1 MTRILNSEAVA
12 ERARN
17 LGTFN
22 GVKLAFVSLMP
33 AGAPT
38 FAWLDVEFYNANH
51 LSPLPAV
58 GSFAIV
64 GGTRVIG
71 GSGAGQVKVTQVLA
85 GANPTSLRLKVEPI
99 GDYSTYTLR
108 VPATGF
114 DPLLRELPFK
124 FRPGCFNLN
133 CAPDWAPGEARP
145 PEPTIDYLA
154 RDYDSFRHVLMTAL
168 AERVP
173 GWEPTSEADLDQVLI
188 DLIAADADEI
198 ADYQDRVG
206 NEAFIATARK
216 RLTLAR
222 QARLM
227 DYHIHQGN
235 QGSTWLAVQVS
246 VDDTLP
252 KDFGVWAGD
261 HWMDPDAVIFAG
273 AHDTKCFAL
282 LNAFG
287 LYSWDE
293 SVTALEVGST
303 EADLSFPGMTQA
315 QAIQVR
321 DLLLGPD
328 VDRILIQ
335 QELNPETGSVNG
347 VDVHARQVLQLLPRD
362 STVPRAE
369 VVEDPVHTPSNWM
382 VRVRWLPEDRLLQ
395 RYCFITECQGNK
407 IDNVSSFYGNLVWVT
422 HGRPWR
428 TTFKA
433 PGSPLAG
440 LDKSQFVGTDESVY
454 ELTLPADDKPKWGV
468 LCPLTQAPL
477 AYLETT
483 PGGEKPTRTSLSAE
497 VSGFAA
503 PWIEQSDLI
512 ESQAGDPHFIV
523 ETDEYG
529 RSEVR
534 FGNGVNGRALPD
546 GATVTCRYRVGQGV
560 AGNVGCDTLTHF
572 DAAALPSVT
581 ALWNP
586 LDVVNGR
593 EPEPVAQI
601 QRRVPEAYRQRQ
613 LRAVTLEDYAARA
626 EELPEVSHARA
637 RYAWTGSWRTVRVA
651 IDPAGT
657 TTLTRQVAR
666 KIEDYL
672 DAVRLI
678 GEDLEIRPAVYV
690 PLDIELRVCAAS
702 DYWPEDLRAEL
713 EQEFSDGYT
722 PDGRRGFFH
731 PDLWTF
737 GQPLYAS
744 QIIGRALA
752 VQGVDRVLLLSMRRW
767 NPGAGGGLTTIVIN
781 PDDLPKAVI
790 NKLEVGPFEIVQVA
804 NDPSR
809 LETGRMTFDILGGRR

>member
-1 MTRILNSEAVA
+1 MTRILNDEAVA

-17 LGTFN
+17 LGAFN
-22 GVKLAFVSLMP
+22 GVKLAFVSLAP
-33 AGAPT
+33 AGLPA

-51 LSPLPAV
+51 LNPLPAP
-58 GSFAIV
+58 GDFAV
-64 GGTRVIG
+64 AGGTRVIG
-71 GSGAGQVKVTQVLA
+71 GGGAGQVKVTQVLA
-85 GANPTSLRLKVEPI
+85 GASATSLRLKVEPI
-99 GDYSTYTLR
+99 GDYSTYILHT
-108 VPATGF
+108 PATGF

-133 CAPDWAPGEARP
+133 CAPEWAPGEARP
-145 PEPTIDYLA
+145 AEPAIDYLA

-173 GWEPTSEADLDQVLI
+173 GWKPTSEADLDQVLI
-188 DLIAADADEI
+188 DLIAADADEL

-216 RLTLAR
+216 RLSLAR
-222 QARLM
+222 HGRLM

-246 VDDTLP
+246 VDATLP
-252 KDFGVWAGD
+252 QDFGVWAGE
-261 HWMDPDAVIFAG
+261 HWRDADAVIYAG
-273 AHDTKCFAL
+273 ARDTKCFAL
-282 LNAFG
+282 LNTFD
-287 LYSWDE
+287 LYSWDD
-293 SVTALEVGST
+293 SVTALEAGST

-321 DLLLGPD
+321 DLLLGSGI
-328 VDRILIQ
+328 DRILIQ

-347 VDVHARQVLQLLPRD
+347 VDVHARQVLRLVPRD
-362 STVPRAE
+362 GTPARAE
-369 VVEDPVHTPSNWM
+369 VVEDPVHTLSRWM
-382 VRVRWLPEDRLLQ
+382 VRVRWLPEDRLLR
-395 RYCFITECQGNK
+395 RYCFVTQCQGEK
-407 IDNVSSFYGNLVWVT
+407 IDNVSSFYGNLAWAT
-422 HGRPWR
+422 HGRPWK

-433 PGSPLAG
+433 PGSPPGG
-440 LDKSQFVGTDESVY
+440 LDASQFVGADEAVY
-454 ELTLPADDKPKWGV
+454 KSTLPADGNPKWGV

-477 AYLETT
+477 AYVETT
-483 PGGEKPTRTSLSAE
+483 PGGEKPTRTSLSVS

-512 ESQAGDPHFIV
+512 ESRAGDAHFIV

-534 FGNGVNGRALPD
+534 FGNGTNGRALPD
-546 GATVTCRYRVGQGV
+546 GAEVACSYRVGQGV
-560 AGNVGCDTLTHF
+560 AGNVGCDTLTRF
-572 DAAALPSVT
+572 DAAALPAVT

-593 EPEPVAQI
+593 EPEPVAEI

-637 RYAWTGSWRTVRVA
+637 SYAWTGSWRTVRVA

-657 TTLTRQVAR
+657 TTLTRGVAR
-666 KIEDYL
+666 EIEDYL

-690 PLDIELRVCAAS
+690 PLDIELRLCAAS
-702 DYWPEDLRAEL
+702 AYWPEDLRAEL

-767 NPGAGGGLTTIVIN
+767 NPGAGGGTTTIVIN
-781 PDDLPKAVI
+781 PDELPKAVV
-790 NKLEVGPFEIVQVA
+790 NRLEVGPFEIIQVA

-809 LETGRMTFDILGGRR
+809 LETGRISFDILGGRR